1 MREVRQGIKRMEK
14 LMNSVSGF
22 QAAIKLLIS
31 ETPNIQEVLLIL
43 GATPLRPQY
52 VYELCFLNK
61 KVVVRGADDFD
72 KHKAAEVLSRKV
84 FVNCLTFLKIL
95 HYLIQ
100 ISLLITGY
108 SNINLEGCWLCLVS
122 RYTAMRVKA

>member
-22 QAAIKLLIS
+22 QVAIKSLIS
-31 ETPNIQEVLLIL
+31 EAPNIEEVLLIL

-52 VYELCFLNK
+52 VYEMCFSHKRFGL
-61 KVVVRGADDFD
+61 RGADNFV

-84 FVNCLTFLKIL
+84 VVNVLSFLNVFTI
-95 HYLIQ
+95 
-100 ISLLITGY
+100 
-108 SNINLEGCWLCLVS
+108 
-122 RYTAMRVKA
+122 